1 MTHSRTRAGTGSN
14 SAPSQG
20 VVAGHLLRQ
29 VREQI
34 GYTQEALAEHLGYDL
49 NTYRGWETGRRSLGQ
64 VKASTI
70 QVIIRKLRILGGN
83 TDLLGR
89 IGTAVDV
96 DVFIGDVLRG
106 DAGTADHP
114 LASWVSTRDWNDML
128 SWATSGT
135 PSDGGVPQ
143 PRLAPA
149 DRKVFFN
156 NLRATAEKAGTGGEA
171 MLLRRQVYFLAARDD
186 SPEGRDW
193 LAAAERLELRHVS
206 RTAGWT
212 PDWVT
217 SRSLAV
223 ARACQGD
230 PGPLRDFI
238 DNRLTGNDRCE
249 AANLRYW
256 AYWVGESDGHA
267 VSDDFMASSLGGWRG
282 AKLLEHLT
290 DGLHDRTPY
299 LDLSIHT
306 LWTLLGSRPHLL
318 DDDHEL
324 TNRLATRV
332 VQLLEQQPPHLGVP
346 ARRELDQLHFATRL
360 ATAKGPR

>member
-1 MTHSRTRAGTGSN
+1 MPPSRPRAGTGSN
-14 SAPSQG
+14 ATPSQG

-29 VREQI
+29 VRERI
-34 GYTQEALAEHLGYDL
+34 GYTQEALAECLGYDL

-64 VKASTI
+64 VKASSV
-70 QVIIRKLRILGGN
+70 QVIVRKLRVLGADA
-83 TDLLGR
+83 DLLAR

-106 DAGTADHP
+106 SPDTADHP

-128 SWATSGT
+128 GWATNGV
-135 PSDGGVPQ
+135 PDGGQ
-143 PRLAPA
+143 RPRLAPV
-149 DRKVFFN
+149 DRKTFFA
-156 NLRATAEKAGTGGEA
+156 NLRATADRAGGGGDA

-186 SPEGRDW
+186 SSEGRDW
-193 LAAAERLELRHVS
+193 LTAAEHRELRRIRS
-206 RTAGWT
+206 SGDWT

-230 PGPLRDFI
+230 PEPLRDFI
-238 DNRLTGNDRCE
+238 DHRLAGNDRCE

-282 AKLLEHLT
+282 AKLLGHLT
-290 DGLHDRTPY
+290 DGLHDGTPY
-299 LDLSIHT
+299 LNLSVHS
-306 LWTLLGSRPHLL
+306 LWTLLESRPHLL
-318 DDDHEL
+318 GDDHGL
-324 TNRLATRV
+324 TARLGRNIRA
-332 VQLLEQQPPHLGVP
+332 LLDRPPAHP
-346 ARRELDQLHFATRL
+346 SDRAPRELDQLHFAARMT
-360 ATAKGPR
+360 TAEGPR